1 MQTTSC
7 GRGLI
12 ARPYLLDA
20 IMQKEDGEDHRKN
33 TGKASGSSMT
43 VFTGIIKIFRRT
55 KCTFPHEGIVELY
68 GTRLYQLCQIS
79 EKDQKNP
86 STVTMGR

>member
-1 MQTTSC
+1 MY

-20 IMQKEDGEDHRKN
+20 IMQKEDGEDHREEYRK
-33 TGKASGSSMT
+33 KLRQFHDRLYRDYQEYLSGEQ
-43 VFTGIIKIFRRT
+43 

-79 EKDQKNP
+79 EKDQKIP
-86 STVTMGR
+86 AFW